1 LPNNLNSLLQ
11 RVAKSDAA
19 LAAELRAEVDR
30 LSKRREYGLN
40 FEKHRPETV
49 ELHGR
54 RVRVGDKVRFLA
66 PRRSTASLRRDVWL
80 VQSVEG
86 RGDEA
91 VATLRIEDGDESAQ
105 RSVADLVVVADFR
118 DPIYPGLASTGRVEL
133 GGTSPSTR

>member
-19 LAAELRAEVDR
+19 LAAELRAEVDG

-66 PRRSTASLRRDVWL
+66 PRRSTASLRRDV
-80 VQSVEG
+80 
-86 RGDEA
+86 
-91 VATLRIEDGDESAQ
+91 
-105 RSVADLVVVADFR
+105 
-118 DPIYPGLASTGRVEL
+118 
-133 GGTSPSTR
+133 